1 MLTNVNKSSMLEN
14 GVRATENK
22 KAIEQRMS
30 NGLYCEQKYR

>member
-1 MLTNVNKSSMLEN
+1 MLTNANKNSILKD
-14 GVRATENK
+14 GVQTTENK